1 MKKVLLAILLMIIT
15 TTSLFALSNFY
26 MAPYG
31 ATMVNLDAP
40 EEWKTE
46 RDTDSQRDNADGGVF
61 PDLQRVLI
69 GGIEDLKI
77 DGVLSYIFGTTE
89 FQRYGISLSFNSI
102 NYDKKTHYFW
112 FTKQSDP
119 EFRRPFQI
127 QIVERV
133 FQEGLGSQSYYQSLG
148 MMGESGTETLEAD
161 SIRGFENIVEE
172 IIGGITGRDVSYNVA
187 FEFGIIL
194 PGEINN
200 GILTLDDG
208 STYPIASGT
217 DYSAEI
223 EVTASLVDMQNNNRL
238 VQGPYTFVITIG
250 GYYDPRYPDGTGS
263 DNFDTSASLY
273 VTPYARAANIN
284 IRDDQGTGQIP
295 IAGVDFAIYD
305 LPDTW
310 TDGQY
315 DDSAFIFLSA
325 SSNPFVQDTRGFRF
339 VHESVGFGD
348 AELPTNSIGYTI
360 TAVPDSAGGESVT
373 FDGTDYMTVTE
384 LPENK
389 ITTDHNDMTLG
400 SLFGGG
406 TAHWHSWNGELMLTL
421 DTNNR
426 MMNEGLYRSTVYVH
440 VVTNDSLDQGGT
452 A

>member
-15 TTSLFALSNFY
+15 TTSLFALSSFY

-31 ATMVNLDAP
+31 ATMINLDNP
-40 EEWKTE
+40 SWDYINDVENGRLGSNE
-46 RDTDSQRDNADGGVF
+46 RIF
-61 PDLQRVLI
+61 PDARLVFV
-69 GGIEDLKI
+69 GGLEELKVFGI
-77 DGVLSYIFGTTE
+77 LESEFNDYKIRLEFGDSASWDG
-89 FQRYGISLSFNSI
+89 Q
-102 NYDKKTHYFW
+102 YFW
-112 FTKQSDP
+112 FTKQNDP

-127 QIVERV
+127 QIGYRV
-133 FQEGLGSQSYYQSLG
+133 YKDGLLFDTNEYADLG
-148 MMGESGTETLEAD
+148 YLGASDNEELEASPSWLAALL
-161 SIRGFENIVEE
+161 SIGDYNIV
-172 IIGGITGRDVSYNVA
+172 

-194 PGEINN
+194 PGDIKN

-208 STYPIASGT
+208 TTTYPIASGT

-223 EVTASLVDMQNNNRL
+223 NITATLVAQNDAEIPAD
-238 VQGPYTFVITIG
+238 VPETISFTLPIS
-250 GYYDPRYPDGTGS
+250 GYYDQRYPDGAGTE
-263 DNFDTSASLY
+263 NFDTSASLY

-305 LPDTW
+305 LSDTW

-360 TAVPDSAGGESVT
+360 TAVPDSAGGASVT

-389 ITTDHNDMTLG
+389 ITTVHNDMTLG
-400 SLFGGG
+400 SLFDDG
-406 TAHWHSWNGELMLTL
+406 TDDWTGRVHWHSWNGELMLTL